1 MQLAWIDYLLIIIYF
16 TFVLGIGFVLKR
28 QAQTSTDFFLS
39 GRSIPAWITG
49 LAFISANL
57 GAQEVIGMG
66 ASGAKYGI
74 ATSHFYWIGAIPA
87 MIFVGIFMMPFYYGS
102 RARSVPEY
110 LKLRFDEK
118 TRGLNAISFAAMTV
132 FSSGVSM
139 YAMGKLLQLLL
150 GWDFTLSVLLSAAV
164 VLVYTY
170 LGGLTSAIYNEVLQ
184 FFLIVAGFVPLVV
197 IGLIDVG
204 GWDGLSA
211 RLAIESVSRGFDPG
225 AMTQSWQHMGSP
237 ASNPMGVE
245 WFGLVMG
252 LGFVLSFGYW
262 CTDFLVVQRAMA
274 ADSMNAARRTPLIA
288 AVPKMLFPVL
298 VILPGMIAIAVAPR
312 SDIGYAGSGA
322 DGGLASVP
330 IAGARPQLVAQGVQG
345 GLTPVPLAAVRPQG
359 LIPPKL
365 NEAGE
370 PVVGTDGRVAL
381 DYDLA
386 IPMMLQHYF
395 PAGMLGLGLCALMA
409 SFMSGMAGNTTAF
422 NTVWTYDIYQSYI
435 KPNAGDAHYLAMGR
449 AATVFGIGISVAAAF
464 VARQFNNI
472 MDLLQLVFAFVNAP
486 LFATFML
493 GMFWKR
499 ATGHGAFIGLLSGT
513 LAAAVHHGLTLP
525 AGALVGF
532 KGGFIGSVVHTYPSE
547 MAQNFWTAIFAW
559 TTCLLVTIFVSLFTE
574 PRRDEELTGLV
585 YSLTPVPHDRG
596 LPWHKRPG
604 PLAIGVGAA
613 TIVLNLIFW

>member
-28 QAQTSTDFFLS
+28 QARTSTDFFLS

-322 DGGLASVP
+322 
-330 IAGARPQLVAQGVQG
+330 GAYRVNAVAQGAQG
-345 GLTPVPLAAVRPQG
+345 VRDEGVRPHRTQG
-359 LIPPKL
+359 LIPPKVD
-365 NEAGE
+365 EAGQ

-435 KPNAGDAHYLAMGR
+435 KPNASDAHYLAMGR
-449 AATVFGIGISVAAAF
+449 AATVFGIGISVGAAF

-525 AGALVGF
+525 AGAVVGF

-585 YSLTPVPHDRG
+585 YSLTPVPQDRG

-604 PLAIGVGAA
+604 PLALAVGAA
-613 TIVLNLIFW
+613 TIVLNVIFW